1 MSLDRPLGPSG
12 VQFRVPDAGI
22 VDSAGQGD
30 VGKTGLGPEFLERRR
45 DVHLKVVPSEA
56 ELVGR
61 AHLERKIEGDDL
73 QRNVGSGTELVL
85 LQ

>member
-61 AHLERKIEGDDL
+61 AHLEGDDL
-73 QRNVGSGTELVL
+73 QRNVGSGKELVL